1 MATRKIIE
9 IDEAMCNG
17 CGNCIS
23 GCAEGALQLVNGKA
37 KLVKE
42 QFCDGF
48 GDCIGTCPTGAL
60 TITERESDEFDVA
73 ATRDNLLKTQGE
85 DAVRRMDMANAAH
98 DRGEHPKP
106 PVPAEAPAPHHHG
119 GGGGCPGTRM
129 RMASPETPAAKST
142 PTASATGG
150 QMVRS
155 DLEQWPVQLHL
166 VQPGAPF
173 FKNKELAILSTCSPI
188 ASADVHWRFI
198 RGRGIVVACPK
209 LDQTDPYVDK
219 LAGILRE
226 PSIPKAIVV
235 RMEVPCCGGLSMIA
249 QEAVRKSGRTDL
261 ILEEV
266 TIGLTG
272 DLLSTRILNA

>member
-1 MATRKIIE
+1 MMATRKIIE
-9 IDEAMCNG
+9 IDEDKCNG
-17 CGNCIS
+17 CGACIT

-60 TITERESDEFDVA
+60 TITEREADEFDEE
-73 ATRDNLLKTQGE
+73 ATRENLLKTQGE
-85 DAVRRMDMANAAH
+85 EAVRRMDEANAAH
-98 DRGEHPKP
+98 DRGEHPA
-106 PVPAEAPAPHHHG
+106 PVPTPVQAPRHHHG
-119 GGGGCPGTRM
+119 GGCPGSRM
-129 RMASPETPAAKST
+129 RMASPAAAAAAPTSTAAPA
-142 PTASATGG
+142 GG

-173 FKNKELAILSTCSPI
+173 FSNKELAIISTCSPI
-188 ASADVHWRFI
+188 ASADAHWRFI

-219 LAGILRE
+219 LAGILQDTT
-226 PSIPKAIVV
+226 IPKAIIV
-235 RMEVPCCGGLSMIA
+235 RMEVPCCGGLTMIA
-249 QEAVRKSGRTDL
+249 QEAVRRSGRTDL
-261 ILEEV
+261 VLEEITV
-266 TIGLTG
+266 GLNG
-272 DLLSTRILNA
+272 DIQATKTLNV